1 MELKPRRIVIADGRT
16 TVSRP
21 RRVDIAT
28 QPGTSYFELWSATDV
43 PRLPHDGSDPAAARG
58 PLRPLRGGNVF
69 RIARLPPVNELGSV
83 EDDPD
88 QVERIVGEYES
99 AFDVTIEDP
108 EDHASDAVIYTV
120 VLAGEAVVT
129 IGDESVRVRPGDT
142 VVNLGDDT
150 HWHNRGP
157 EPCYLA
163 SVAIAATRTSDDKL
177 R

>member
-83 EDDPD
+83 EDD
-88 QVERIVGEYES
+88 
-99 AFDVTIEDP
+99 
-108 EDHASDAVIYTV
+108 AVIYSV